1 MPNQKVF
8 KDLNITFDKSPVTK
22 DLMVTKDS
30 TAIKRAVMNLV
41 LTNPGERFF
50 NPSVGCKVRGLLFEP
65 LDFITASSIKSEIEY
80 TIRAF
85 EPRVSLKAV
94 DVELDEDN
102 NGFNVII
109 DYTIIGDPVTTQ
121 TIDIFLERSRV

>member
-8 KDLNITFDKSPVTK
+8 KDLNITFEKSPVTK

-30 TAIKRAVMNLV
+30 TAIKRSVMNLV

-50 NPSVGCKVRGLLFEP
+50 SPNIGCKVRRLLFDP
-65 LDFITASSIKSEIEY
+65 LDFITASAIKSEIEY
-80 TIRAF
+80 TIKAF
-85 EPRVSLKAV
+85 EPRVSLKQV

-109 DYTIIGDPVTTQ
+109 DYTIIGDPTTTQ

>member
-8 KDLNITFDKSPVTK
+8 KDLNITFAKSPVTK
-22 DLMVTKDS
+22 DLMVTKDFV
-30 TAIKRAVMNLV
+30 AIKRSVMNLV

-50 NPSVGCKVRGLLFEP
+50 NPNIGCRVRKLLFDP
-65 LDFITASSIKSEIEY
+65 LDFITASAIKSEIEY

-85 EPRVSLKAV
+85 EPRVKLKEV

-102 NGFNVII
+102 NGFDIII
-109 DYTIIGDPVTTQ
+109 DYTILGDANSVQ